1 MEKII
6 IIEDDPAIS
15 DLIKLNLELAGY
27 DCKQA
32 YSGQEA
38 QSVLND
44 FTPDLVL
51 LDISLPDME
60 GYELLNRFKNSEVPV
75 IFLTARNTLIDK
87 VKGLKMGA
95 DDYIVKP
102 FEAMELL
109 ARIEAVLRRYGRTSD
124 RMDFG
129 GLEIDLEER
138 TVKRAGVIVELTMKE
153 YELLLLLINNRNK
166 ALSREKILEIVW
178 NYEYIGETRTVDIH
192 IQKIRKKLG
201 WEDRIKTVYKFG
213 YRLEVLP

>member
-27 DCKQA
+27 DCRQA

-38 QSVLND
+38 QCILTD
-44 FTPDLVL
+44 FSPDLVL

-60 GYELLNRFKNSEVPV
+60 GYELLDRFKNSEVPV
-75 IFLTARNTLIDK
+75 IFLTARSALIDK

-109 ARIEAVLRRYGRTSD
+109 ARIEAVLRRYGRKSD

-138 TVKRAGVIVELTMKE
+138 TVKRDGFIVDLTLKE
-153 YELLLLLINNRNK
+153 YELLLLLIHNRNK
-166 ALSREKILEIVW
+166 ALSREKILEHVW
-178 NYEYIGETRTVDIH
+178 DYEYIGETRTVDIH

-213 YRLEVLP
+213 YRLEVLS